1 MMMRMSVT
9 EARRSFSKVIA
20 MVESGN
26 EVAIT
31 RHGKTAAV
39 LLPIEDTGSTGAGN
53 GTPAISDEAKD
64 IGRA

>member
-1 MMMRMSVT
+1 MMRMSVT

-26 EVAIT
+26 EVALT

-39 LLPIEDTGSTGAGN
+39 LLPIRDTGSTVAGK